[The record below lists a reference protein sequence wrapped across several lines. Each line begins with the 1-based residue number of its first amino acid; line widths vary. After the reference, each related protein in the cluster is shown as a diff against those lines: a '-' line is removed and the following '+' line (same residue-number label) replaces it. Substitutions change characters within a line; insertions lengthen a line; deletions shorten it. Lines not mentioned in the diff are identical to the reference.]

1 MMINLGAL
9 NSRMKD
15 FFDIWRL
22 MQHGF
27 DGEALYNAVSQTIIS
42 RSTEVILFSELEK
55 ELNESPENNYSGLLF
70 WETHKFLRQKDL
82 TYYYRKFR
90 LLLRRY

>member
-1 MMINLGAL
+1 
-9 NSRMKD
+9 
-15 FFDIWRL
+15 

-27 DGEALYNAVSQTIIS
+27 DGEALYKAVSQTIIS

-70 WETHKFLRQKDL
+70 WENHKFLRQKVL

-90 LLLRRY
+90 LLLRRFKSCA